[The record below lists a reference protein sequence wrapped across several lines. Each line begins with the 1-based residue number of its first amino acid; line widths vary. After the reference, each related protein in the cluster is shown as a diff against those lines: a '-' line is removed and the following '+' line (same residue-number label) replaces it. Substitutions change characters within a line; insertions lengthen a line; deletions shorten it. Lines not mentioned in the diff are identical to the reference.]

1 MFTNL
6 SIKYN
11 VYIFNLIVYK
21 TYQYDIQHNYSL
33 HDNSLVKKQSL
44 YIFIQQLYID
54 KDIKEIIYELFLEN
68 DYE

>member
-1 MFTNL
+1 MIN
-6 SIKYN
+6 
-11 VYIFNLIVYK
+11 
-21 TYQYDIQHNYSL
+21 SL

-54 KDIKEIIYELFLEN
+54 KDIKEILYELFLEN